1 MKKFLNCIVNN
12 SFGAIFIAII
22 LFYLLNVS
30 VYLFKNPGF
39 MVIIPA
45 IIILILWYFLYCKLS
60 KLQQKNDR
68 KVSLIIFFGSAIIYL
83 IWGLFAKTQPIS
95 DYEVIVNG
103 AKDII
108 NGTFATQSFDPTNY
122 FYYYNHQ
129 IGHALF
135 VAIEM
140 FFTGGSLAALKIL
153 EILFLSATNLL
164 LYKFSKKVFS
174 DKSALIITII
184 YSTLIFNI
192 LGSSVINNQ
201 HITAFFYI
209 LGLYLFV
216 RNDKIFGKIACGILI
231 SIATIIRPSS
241 IIILLG
247 IILYLIWLVIKK
259 SPRKQNLI
267 NIAMIILSFFITTTA
282 INTIVVKTHLAPS
295 AITESKVPYFKY
307 ILGFQWHGLH
317 NIPTIDKIKN
327 TTYLG
332 LEKEKFNYKKYNEKS
347 KKYIID
353 SYLHNTD
360 SVLRYIRNRLNYF
373 TAEPDCQVDWAKRG
387 YKDTMSGQVLV
398 KYGYAEYLL
407 LLIFSLMSV
416 ILYLKNKIK
425 NKENID
431 IYNLF
436 MIIFIGY
443 FLVHTVIECQTR
455 YRYDQYIMLTLISLP
470 IVKMIFEYL
479 DSKMKKITNK
489 KVEI

>member
-1 MKKFLNCIVNN
+1 MKKFINCVFNN
-12 SFGAIFIAII
+12 SFGVIFIAII
-22 LFYLLNVS
+22 IFYLFNIS
-30 VYLFKNPGF
+30 NYLFKNPGF
-39 MVIIPA
+39 LVLIPA
-45 IIILILWYFLYCKLS
+45 IIILMLWYFLYCKLS
-60 KLQQKNDR
+60 KIQQKSD
-68 KVSLIIFFGSAIIYL
+68 KKLSLIIFFGSFIIYL

-95 DYEVIVNG
+95 DYEVIFNG
-103 AKDII
+103 AKDVI
-108 NGTFATQSFDPTNY
+108 NGTFAKQSFDPTNY

-129 IGHALF
+129 IGHTLF

-153 EILFLSATNLL
+153 EIIFLSATNLL
-164 LYKFSKKVFS
+164 LYKSVKKIFS
-174 DKSALIITII
+174 DKSALIITIV
-184 YSTLIFNI
+184 YSTLIFNV

-201 HITAFFYI
+201 HITAFFYM
-209 LGLYLFV
+209 LGLYFFV
-216 RNDKIFGKIACGILI
+216 KNDKILGKILCGMLV

-247 IILYLIWLVIKK
+247 FVFYLIWLIIKK
-259 SPRKQNLI
+259 SSRRQNLI
-267 NIAMIILSFFITTTA
+267 HLTMIILSFFITTEA

-295 AITESKVPYFKY
+295 SITEPKVPYFKY

-332 LEKEKFNYKKYNEKS
+332 LEKENFNYEEYNEKS

-353 SYLHNTD
+353 SYLHNTA

-387 YKDTMSGQVLV
+387 YKDTLSGQVLV

-407 LLIFSLMSV
+407 LIIFSLISV

-425 NKENID
+425 NKKDID

-436 MIIFIGY
+436 IIIFIGY

-455 YRYDQYIMLTLISLP
+455 YRYDQYIMLTIISLP
-470 IVKMIFEYL
+470 IVKIIFEYL
-479 DSKMKKITNK
+479 DNKVKKITNK
-489 KVEI
+489 NIEI